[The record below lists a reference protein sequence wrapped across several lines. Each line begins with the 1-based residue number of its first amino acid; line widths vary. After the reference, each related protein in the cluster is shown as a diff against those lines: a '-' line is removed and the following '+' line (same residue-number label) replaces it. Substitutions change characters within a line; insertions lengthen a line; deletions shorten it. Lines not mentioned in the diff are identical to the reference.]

1 VQIRTSAINAH
12 GSYDETRIRVGME
25 DAALGI
31 HRFKNGLSRSHRTC
45 ARWLRRMRTSPQPV
59 NTMLKDAQL
68 SRVTRDSMV
77 LVVAQHNLAKP
88 CTDLGRRMMLPAL
101 KFSLDGHRL
110 RGHPPLRRNPPD
122 DEGSIADTLPTV
134 VGETQEGKGI
144 RFSLSALLPISS
156 ATLHRNSKLR
166 LQLS

>member
-1 VQIRTSAINAH
+1 
-12 GSYDETRIRVGME
+12 ME
-25 DAALGI
+25 DAALGNPSLQERAKSLPP
-31 HRFKNGLSRSHRTC
+31 HLCSLAAPDEN
-45 ARWLRRMRTSPQPV
+45 TSPQPV

-77 LVVAQHNLAKP
+77 LVVAQHKLAKP

-122 DEGSIADTLPTV
+122 DEGSIADALPTV
-134 VGETQEGKGI
+134 VGETQEGKVSGFPSPRRCRFRAPPCTVI
-144 RFSLSALLPISS
+144 RNLGCSCFNRRSLR
-156 ATLHRNSKLR
+156 HRPLVC
-166 LQLS
+166 